1 LRLDF
6 INQSIQQQRHAER
19 TFSDLGAAM
28 EEYAKVTGRNLPKLR
43 DPPELADF
51 YIPSEDQKNGEIAFV
66 IGGMVLVAFIAYK
79 W

>member
-1 LRLDF
+1 
-6 INQSIQQQRHAER
+6 
-19 TFSDLGAAM
+19 M

-79 W
+79 CSHRFQ